1 MTEQIVKI
9 QDEAY
14 EKGYADGVRDFAE
27 RIRTKDGT
35 WSISEIAKE
44 LLGENDDRTEY
55 KPCEKQEEFDS

>member
-27 RIRTKDGT
+27 RIRNKDGT

-44 LLGENDDRTEY
+44 LLGENDDRTAH
-55 KPCEKQEEFDS
+55 